1 LSEAGEIWMITVLQN
16 SNGIRD
22 SDGDG
27 GGAGDKKRTTYT
39 GETTVQSAFLSQKP

>member
-1 LSEAGEIWMITVLQN
+1 LSEAGENRMITVLQN

>member
-1 LSEAGEIWMITVLQN
+1 MITVLQN

-27 GGAGDKKRTTYT
+27 GGGGAGDNKRTTYT